1 MVYRI
6 FLYVSIGNVFN
17 LMVLG
22 WKIVMFME
30 VVLFYL
36 WERVDGESD
45 WRICCRFI
53 KKINWYVKFKNLF
66 GNIFKK
72 IFVIKR
78 NIVI

>member
-36 WERVDGESD
+36 WERVDVESVEIEEYVVD
-45 WRICCRFI
+45 LY
-53 KKINWYVKFKNLF
+53 KKN
-66 GNIFKK
+66 
-72 IFVIKR
+72 
-78 NIVI
+78 